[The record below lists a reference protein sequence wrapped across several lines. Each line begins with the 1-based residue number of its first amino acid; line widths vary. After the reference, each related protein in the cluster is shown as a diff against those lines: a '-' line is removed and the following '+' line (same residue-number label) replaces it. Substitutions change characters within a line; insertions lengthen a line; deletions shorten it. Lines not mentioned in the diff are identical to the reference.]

1 MSKKSQEK
9 RRNMRNRQFAS
20 IAPPGIS
27 RIPSAINILGIPPEV
42 VRSWTAPRANAP
54 PQPPESSPGGPGTK
68 DNDAALA
75 AIATNA
81 WRAKKKMLDVET
93 GEPKDEMRRV
103 YRHVE
108 AILDALT
115 ESGIEIMDPCG
126 QAYDTGLPVRV
137 VSSEEREGLRR
148 EEIVETLKPAIRRQ
162 GKTLQQCEVVLGVP
176 KAPTT
181 ATSTTSAIDAT
192 QERERQ

>member
-1 MSKKSQEK
+1 MSKKSQDK
-9 RRNMRNRQFAS
+9 RRRMRRLQFAS
-20 IAPPGIS
+20 IGSPGIS

-42 VRSWTAPRANAP
+42 VRSWTAPRADAG
-54 PQPPESSPGGPGTK
+54 PQTQHLLSSEPVTK
-68 DNDAALA
+68 ENDAAFA

-115 ESGIEIMDPCG
+115 ESGVEIMDPCG

-148 EEIVETLKPAIRRQ
+148 EEIVETLKPAVRRQ

-176 KAPTT
+176 KQTT
-181 ATSTTSAIDAT
+181 ATSATSPIDAT